1 MRPSHITL
9 AADHCPHAVTLSEQG
24 TPRDESVFAVGIA
37 AHAFLEHWAVREDWP
52 AIAARLATQGTPDA
66 ADPHPPLP
74 LEAVQEGMT
83 LAGRWLDTHG
93 NPPRAAIIE
102 QSYSDGVV
110 GTRVD
115 VAWYT
120 TPTSLLIRDYKSS
133 WAADASTVLR
143 VQAQVQVVAAL
154 AEDPELHEVRV
165 EVANLRT
172 RQLHGETIQRDD
184 PRVAMWRATLHAA
197 ADALNGSRAASPGA
211 RCLGCP
217 YVLACEPAAALRDTG
232 DVVERWAI
240 AAAEAKA
247 LEPLARAATEQAPA
261 AGVGWYATEQRE
273 LREDAPQA
281 IAAALDG
288 RPLAEVLGAARL
300 GVTAL
305 EALGKVLYPARTD
318 AKARAA
324 WVAELVQSAPV
335 RRWGRLP
342 EKKNVEG

>member
-1 MRPSHITL
+1 MRPSHLTL

-24 TPRDESVFAVGIA
+24 APRDESMFAVGIA

-52 AIAARLATQGTPDA
+52 SIAARLATQGTPDA

-74 LEAVQEGMT
+74 LEAVQEGME
-83 LAGRWLDTHG
+83 LAARWLAAHG
-93 NPPRAAIIE
+93 NPPKACIIE
-102 QSYSDGVV
+102 QSFSDGVV

-115 VAWYT
+115 IAWYAS
-120 TPTSLLIRDYKSS
+120 PTSILIRDYKSS
-133 WAADASTVLR
+133 WTADASTVLR

-154 AEDPELHEVRV
+154 AEDPELEEVRV

-172 RQLHGETIQRDD
+172 RQLHGETIRRNDA
-184 PRVAMWRATLHAA
+184 RVSAWRTTLHAA
-197 ADALNGSRAASPGA
+197 ADALSGPRVASPGA

-217 YVLACEPAAALRDTG
+217 YVLSCEPAAATRANG
-232 DVVERWAI
+232 DVVDRWAV

-247 LEPLARAATEQAPA
+247 LEPLARAATQESPA

-273 LREDAPQA
+273 LRDDAPQA

-300 GVTAL
+300 GVTAV
-305 EALGKVLYPARTD
+305 EALGKVLFPGRTE

-324 WVAELVQSAPV
+324 WVAELVQPAVV

-342 EKKNVEG
+342 DEKS

>member
-1 MRPSHITL
+1 MRPSHLTL

>member
-1 MRPSHITL
+1 MRPSHLTL

-24 TPRDESVFAVGIA
+24 APRDESVFAVGIA

-52 AIAARLATQGTPDA
+52 QLAACLATQGAPHA
-66 ADPHPPLP
+66 ADVHPPLP
-74 LEAVQEGMT
+74 LEAVQEGMV

-93 NPPRAAIIE
+93 TPPSACIIE

-115 VAWYT
+115 VAWYLS
-120 TPTSLLIRDYKSS
+120 PTSLLIRDYKSS

-154 AEDPELHEVRV
+154 AEDPELQEVRV

-197 ADALNGSRAASPGA
+197 ADALSGPRMASPGA

-217 YVLACEPAAALRDTG
+217 YVLSCEPAAALRASG
-232 DVVERWAI
+232 DVVERWAV

-247 LEPLARAATEQAPA
+247 LEPLARAATQEVPA

-273 LREDAPQA
+273 LRDDAPQA

-300 GVTAL
+300 GVTAV
-305 EALGKVLYPARTD
+305 EALGKVLYPGRTE

-324 WVAELVQSAPV
+324 WVSELVQTAPV

-342 EKKNVEG
+342 DEKS